1 MMLQPIN
8 IAQSATCAYKVK
20 FGNQTKCTIHYIM
33 TFKNSNGH
41 FKIKKKIKWIDYGIS
56 LLN

>member
-41 FKIKKKIKWIDYGIS
+41 FKIKIKNQMD
-56 LLN
+56 